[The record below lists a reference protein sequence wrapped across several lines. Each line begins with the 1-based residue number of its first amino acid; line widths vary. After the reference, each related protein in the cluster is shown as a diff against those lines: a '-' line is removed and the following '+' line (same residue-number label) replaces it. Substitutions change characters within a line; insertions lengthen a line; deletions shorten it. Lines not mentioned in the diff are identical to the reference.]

1 MEIYSE
7 NEIEEAEPKKRKR
20 KKEGILDEGIDPTLA
35 AQMMQQFF
43 QMEEVRLI
51 FKIKLPNF

>member
-7 NEIEEAEPKKRKR
+7 TEIEEVEPKKRKR

-43 QMEEVRLI
+43 QMEEVRLV
-51 FKIKLPNF
+51 